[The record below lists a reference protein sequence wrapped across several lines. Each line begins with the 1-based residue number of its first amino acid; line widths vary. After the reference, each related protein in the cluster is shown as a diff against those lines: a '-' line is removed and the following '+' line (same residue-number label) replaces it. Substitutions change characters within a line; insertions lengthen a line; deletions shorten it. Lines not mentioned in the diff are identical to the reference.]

1 MLKCFFKD
9 IPTYIWLWLP
19 DVDWVQLSG
28 PFGTFFRMM
37 KWFWKTSQLKPMLW
51 VVFGLAV
58 SGSAY
63 KEKNK
68 CGKSVGNHCG
78 TVVLFKKLKYIEIQ
92 MHCYTANSE
101 TTNFL
106 RGNDIVIYCKS
117 SSFDS
122 IDVEALPPQS
132 AAWWVPTNELCISWV
147 SNVNVKDVYGWSR
160 NRTVLAF
167 GCKFRE
173 TKKCHTINFM

>member
-1 MLKCFFKD
+1 MLKFFVKD

-28 PFGTFFRMM
+28 PFGTFF
-37 KWFWKTSQLKPMLW
+37 SHDEVVLKNLT
-51 VVFGLAV
+51 VETNAL
-58 SGSAY
+58 GSNWSCCFRQCLL
-63 KEKNK
+63 EKNK
-68 CGKSVGNHCG
+68 CGKSVRNHCG
-78 TVVLFKKLKYIEIQ
+78 FVVLFKKLKYIEIQ
-92 MHCYTANSE
+92 IHCYTAYSE

-106 RGNDIVIYCKS
+106 LGNEIVIYCKS

-122 IDVEALPPQS
+122 IDVEALPQQS
-132 AAWWVPTNELCISWV
+132 AVWWVPTNELCISWV
-147 SNVNVKDVYGWSR
+147 SNVNAKDVYGWSR
-160 NRTVLAF
+160 NRTVLSF